1 VLTCAACVVL
11 TSAASTILAASKRR
25 STAAVTAVGETCAW
39 LTAGTGGRLLVGA
52 GGGMVGRLIELNPP
66 WPPVVP
72 DLLAVALTSLRG
84 TNSLGGEDTGMGAVN
99 TMPTP
104 VPYKVGPE
112 GNTVPLGVVGE
123 GMLCV
128 VTGALVGGAVLTGRM
143 DGAGRESSSPAIGAL
158 YTTPV
163 GVPYRTQPAEVVA
176 GTVCCCTVGTEL
188 MDCGVGVCM
197 IGVAVVLVGTV
208 AVGMLVPTSGA
219 SDGGA
224 RIAGID
230 GKGMLMGVVVTTLD
244 TVAVVG
250 MAVVAHV
257 ALMLV
262 GTGVW
267 MDAAVVTVEATEI
280 AAAVVLTDAVGCVD
294 GVGAAVVVVV
304 DAVITAVDVAVV
316 TAGVDTGIVT
326 VMVHVVTVVVTVTVG
341 VVVVAVVAGVVTAV
355 VAVTTG
361 VTMVVLMG
369 GTAAVTSVGSM
380 TGAVSM
386 SISSPRSACVSMSIG
401 VGCSGVHVTGM
412 QVGGVSVLMG
422 VAAGMHVVGG
432 GGGMDVGVGCAPAV
446 FLVFL
451 PPFWIGGTTGMGT
464 PALPLLVFLAGLWV
478 APVLVAAASVDG
490 SAAAA
495 APAVLASVA
504 TGTAAPSSAGPP
516 VAVSAVAATP
526 AADPAT
532 SAPGTSGGA
541 RAPLWPSGLLGA
553 AAAADLPTFL
563 FPFLSLS
570 LALLICSSS
579 SSTLFCASIAAN
591 LFAWVGW
598 LTALLVSSSACC
610 CAA

>member
-1 VLTCAACVVL
+1 VLTCAASVVL
-11 TSAASTILAASKRR
+11 TSAASTILAASNRR
-25 STAAVTAVGETCAW
+25 STAAVTAVGDTCAW
-39 LTAGTGGRLLVGA
+39 LTAGTGGRLLIGA
-52 GGGMVGRLIELNPP
+52 GGGMVGRLVELNPP
-66 WPPVVP
+66 CPPGEIVP
-72 DLLAVALTSLRG
+72 DLLAAALTSLRG
-84 TNSLGGEDTGMGAVN
+84 TNSLGGDDTGMGAVN

-128 VTGALVGGAVLTGRM
+128 VTGALVGGAVLTGRL
-143 DGAGRESSSPAIGAL
+143 DGAGRDNSSPAIGAL

-163 GVPYRTQPAEVVA
+163 GVPYKTSPAEVVV
-176 GTVCCCTVGTEL
+176 GTVCCCTVG
-188 MDCGVGVCM
+188 MGACM
-197 IGVAVVLVGTV
+197 MGVAVVLGGTV
-208 AVGMLVPTSGA
+208 PGGMMVPTSGV

-224 RIAGID
+224 RIAGMD
-230 GKGMLMGVVVTTLD
+230 GKGMLMGVLVTTLG
-244 TVAVVG
+244 TVAVV
-250 MAVVAHV
+250 VALV

-262 GTGVW
+262 VTGVW

-294 GVGAAVVVVV
+294 GVGAAVVVVAA
-304 DAVITAVDVAVV
+304 AVVTAVGVAVV

-326 VMVHVVTVVVTVTVG
+326 VMVHVVTVAVTVG

-361 VTMVVLMG
+361 VTMVVLMRG
-369 GTAAVTSVGSM
+369 IAAVTIVGSM

-386 SISSPRSACVSMSIG
+386 SISSPRSTCVSTSIG
-401 VGCSGVHVTGM
+401 VGSSGVHVTGM
-412 QVGGVSVLMG
+412 QVGGVSVLVG
-422 VAAGMHVVGG
+422 VSTGMHVVGG

-478 APVLVAAASVDG
+478 VPVTVAAAPVDG

-495 APAVLASVA
+495 APAVPASVA

-516 VAVSAVAATP
+516 VAVSGVAATP

-541 RAPLWPSGLLGA
+541 RAPLWPPGLLEA
-553 AAAADLPTFL
+553 AAAADLLTFL